1 MLSTLSP
8 EVNLRRLQARGED
21 ELRILPSGNGIDLRR
36 CVQGFCNAELARIMS
51 PEKLRLTLTVL
62 TVSMQVTTCRSG
74 RSSSRVSGIASTAP
88 AARTKRSRESS
99 TKEFSTLKR
108 LKSA

>member
-51 PEKLRLTLTVL
+51 PEKLRLVSVL
-62 TVSMQVTTCRSG
+62 LIRALHIDSDG
-74 RSSSRVSGIASTAP
+74 FDG
-88 AARTKRSRESS
+88 
-99 TKEFSTLKR
+99 
-108 LKSA
+108 